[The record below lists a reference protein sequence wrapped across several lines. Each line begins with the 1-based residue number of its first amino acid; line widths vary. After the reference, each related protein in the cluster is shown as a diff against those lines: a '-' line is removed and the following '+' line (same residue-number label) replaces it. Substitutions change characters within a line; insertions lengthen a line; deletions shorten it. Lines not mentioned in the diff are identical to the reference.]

1 MSEALWTPSPERVI
15 KANMTEF
22 LRYVEERGGPPVPDY
37 SSDSYWQLHEWS
49 VNNPERFWSLT
60 WRFCGIIGHRGTG
73 GGAERVGI
81 GLDKMGPP
89 DPEKGP
95 RWFPDASLNF
105 AENLLRFTD
114 DVPALSSWN
123 EEGHQ
128 RTISYRELRE
138 AVGTLAL
145 ALDAAGIRPGDR
157 VAGWLPNIP
166 EAVIAMLAATSLGA
180 TWSSCSPDFGA
191 QGVMDRFGQ
200 IEPKVL
206 FAADGYLYNGKEID
220 LLPRLR
226 QIAFRIP
233 TLEHVVVTPYRK
245 QMPDLDGVRKGM
257 LWSRFIATQWAVV
270 ASQSTPPEGYSTTPL
285 EGYRRTPPGGY
296 SRAELEGGASRVTPA
311 RSSRATPP
319 HGVKVTPAAASPVD
333 LPDPKTL
340 KFERYPFDHPLYIM
354 YSSGTTGLPKCM
366 VHSAGGTLLQ
376 HLKELILHTDLK
388 REDCIFY
395 YTTCGWMMWNWLV
408 SSLAVGVKV
417 VLYDGAPLSP
427 TPGMLWDMVDQEG
440 VTVFGTSAKY
450 LALLEKSGAE
460 PRKTHELSKLKT
472 ILSTGSPL
480 ADHSFDYV
488 YKKIKADVHLASISG
503 GSDIISCFVLGNP
516 ILPVYRGEIQT
527 PGLGMA
533 VDVLDE
539 RGRPVRLIPGELVC
553 TRPFPSMPV
562 AFWDDADGA
571 KYRAAYFEYFQ
582 DVWRHGDWAEITRNR
597 GYIIYGRSDATLNP
611 GGVRIGTAEIYRQV
625 EQLPEVVESVAVGQ
639 EIEGGSPGDVRIVLF
654 VKLQPGLTLDQALC
668 ERITKGLRDNTT
680 PLHVPKKIIQVED
693 IPRTISGKIS
703 ELAVRE
709 VIHGRP
715 VKNTEALANPQSLA
729 LYERLPQL
737 RD

>member
-1 MSEALWTPSPERVI
+1 MSEALGTPSPERII

-37 SSDSYWQLHEWS
+37 SPDSYWQLHKWS
-49 VNNPERFWSLT
+49 VDNPERFWSLT

-73 GGAERVGI
+73 GGAERVGV
-81 GLDKMGPP
+81 GLDNMGPP
-89 DPEKGP
+89 DAEKGP
-95 RWFPDASLNF
+95 KWFPDASLNF

-114 DVPALSSWN
+114 DEPALSSWN

-128 RTISYRELRE
+128 RTISYRALRE

-145 ALDAAGIRPGDR
+145 AVDAAGVRPGDR

-180 TWSSCSPDFGA
+180 IWSSCSPDFGA

-200 IEPKVL
+200 IEPKIL

-220 LLPRLR
+220 LLPRVR

-245 QMPDLDGVRKGM
+245 QMPDLDGVRKGT
-257 LWSRFIATQWAVV
+257 LWSRFIAAQWAVA
-270 ASQSTPPEGYSTTPL
+270 ASHGTPPEGYKTPSA
-285 EGYRRTPPGGY
+285 EGFRRTPPGGMRIPEPLG
-296 SRAELEGGASRVTPA
+296 SQTPA
-311 RSSRATPP
+311 QGMRS
-319 HGVKVTPAAASPVD
+319 VAAAVEPET
-333 LPDPKTL
+333 KTL
-340 KFERYPFDHPLYIM
+340 KFERFPFDHPTYIM

-388 REDCIFY
+388 REDCSFY

-417 VLYDGAPLSP
+417 VLYDGAPLAP
-427 TPGMLWDMVDQEG
+427 TPTTLWDMVDQEG
-440 VTVFGTSAKY
+440 ITVFGTSAKY

-460 PRKTHELSKLKT
+460 PRKTHDLSRLKA

-480 ADHSFDYV
+480 AHNSFDYV

-527 PGLGMA
+527 PGLGMS
-533 VDVLDE
+533 VDILDD

-553 TRPFPSMPV
+553 TKPFPSMPV
-562 AFWDDADGA
+562 AFWDDPDGA
-571 KYRAAYFEYFQ
+571 KYRAAYFEYFPG
-582 DVWRHGDWAEITRNR
+582 VWRHGDWAEMTRNR
-597 GYIIYGRSDATLNP
+597 GYVIYGRSDATLNP

-625 EQLPEVVESVAVGQ
+625 EQLPEVLESVAVGQ
-639 EIEGGSPGDVRIVLF
+639 EIDGGPAGDVRIVLF
-654 VKLQPGLTLDQALC
+654 VKLQPGLNLDAELC
-668 ERITKGLRDNTT
+668 EKISTQLRDNTT
-680 PLHVPKKIIQVED
+680 PLHVPKKIIQVAD

-715 VKNTEALANPQSLA
+715 VKNTEALANPQSLK
-729 LYERLPQL
+729 LYEGLPQL
-737 RD
+737 REP

>member
-22 LRYVEERGGPPVPDY
+22 LRYVEERGGPTVPDY
-37 SSDSYWQLHEWS
+37 TADSYWQLHQWS
-49 VNNPERFWSLT
+49 IENPERFWSLT

-73 GGAERVGI
+73 GGAERVGV
-81 GLDKMGPP
+81 GLNNMGPP
-89 DPEKGP
+89 DPDKGP
-95 RWFPDASLNF
+95 SWFPDASLNF
-105 AENLLRFTD
+105 AENLLRFND
-114 DVPALSSWN
+114 DEPALVSWN
-123 EEGHQ
+123 EEGYK
-128 RTISYRELRE
+128 RTITYRTLRE
-138 AVGTLAL
+138 AVSTLAI
-145 ALDAAGIRPGDR
+145 ALRAAGVQPGDR

-166 EAVIAMLAATSLGA
+166 EAVIAMLATATLGGI
-180 TWSSCSPDFGA
+180 WSSCSPDFGA

-200 IEPKVL
+200 IAPKIL

-245 QMPDLDGVRKGM
+245 QIPDLDGVRKGT
-257 LWSRFIATQWAVV
+257 LWSRFIAAQWGV
-270 ASQSTPPEGYSTTPL
+270 AAAQQSAAEKRNTPPEGF
-285 EGYRRTPPGGY
+285 
-296 SRAELEGGASRVTPA
+296 SRKTPA
-311 RSSRATPP
+311 SGVRSIGAPP
-319 HGVKVTPAAASPVD
+319 PEPEVKA
-333 LPDPKTL
+333 PD
-340 KFERYPFDHPLYIM
+340 FERFPFDHPLYIM

-376 HLKELILHTDLK
+376 HLKELVLHTDLK

-417 VLYDGAPLSP
+417 VLYDGAPLAP
-427 TPGMLWDMVDQEG
+427 RPEILWEMAETERI
-440 VTVFGTSAKY
+440 TVFGTSAKY

-460 PRKTHELSKLKT
+460 PRKDRDLSKLKA

-480 ADHSFDYV
+480 AHHSFDYV
-488 YKKIKADVHLASISG
+488 YKKIKKDVHLASISG

-516 ILPVYRGEIQT
+516 IMPVYRGEIQT

-533 VDVLDE
+533 VDVLDD

-553 TRPFPSMPV
+553 TRPFPSMPIG
-562 AFWDDADGA
+562 FWDDPEGE
-571 KYRAAYFEYFQ
+571 KYRAAYFDHFPG
-582 DVWRHGDWAEITRNR
+582 VWRHGDWAEITRNR

-639 EIEGGSPGDVRIVLF
+639 EIDGEVPGDVRIVLF
-654 VKLQPGLTLDQALC
+654 VKLQPGVELD
-668 ERITKGLRDNTT
+668 TDLRDRIASRLRENTT
-680 PLHVPKKIIQVED
+680 PLHVPRKIIQVED

-715 VKNTEALANPQSLA
+715 VKNTEALANPQALK

>member
-1 MSEALWTPSPERVI
+1 MTEALWTPSPERVV

-37 SSDSYWQLHEWS
+37 SPDSYWQLHEWS
-49 VNNPERFWSLT
+49 VANPERFWSLA

-73 GGAERVGI
+73 GGAERVGV
-81 GLDKMGPP
+81 GLDNMGPP

-105 AENLLRFTD
+105 AENLLRFSD
-114 DVPALSSWN
+114 DEPALTSWN

-128 RTISYRELRE
+128 RTVTYRALRE
-138 AVGTLAL
+138 SVSTLAI
-145 ALDAAGIRPGDR
+145 AMNAAGVQPGDR
-157 VAGWLPNIP
+157 IAGWLPNIP
-166 EAVIAMLAATSLGA
+166 EAVIAMLATASLGA
-180 TWSSCSPDFGA
+180 IWSSCSPDFGA

-200 IEPKVL
+200 ITPKIL
-206 FAADGYLYNGKEID
+206 FAADGYLYDGKEID
-220 LLPRLR
+220 LMPRLR

-233 TLEHVVVTPYRK
+233 SLEHVVVTPYRK
-245 QMPDLDGVRKGM
+245 HAPDLDGVRKGT
-257 LWSRFIATQWAVV
+257 LWSRFIVAQWEA
-270 ASQSTPPEGYSTTPL
+270 AARKQTPPEG
-285 EGYRRTPPGGY
+285 GGRKTPPE
-296 SRAELEGGASRVTPA
+296 SMIRKTPPEQIKSQIEAHLKNLELER
-311 RSSRATPP
+311 
-319 HGVKVTPAAASPVD
+319 
-333 LPDPKTL
+333 
-340 KFERYPFDHPLYIM
+340 FPFDHPLYIM

-408 SSLAVGVKV
+408 SSLSVGAKV

-427 TPGMLWDMVDQEG
+427 TPDTLWAMAVSEG
-440 VTVFGTSAKY
+440 ITVFGTSAKY
-450 LALLEKSGAE
+450 LALLEKSGVV
-460 PRKTHELSKLKT
+460 PRKKHDLSKLKA

-488 YKKIKADVHLASISG
+488 YSKIKPDVHVASISG

-533 VDVLDE
+533 VDVFDD

-553 TRPFPSMPV
+553 TRPFPSMPIG
-562 AFWDDADGA
+562 FWDDPDGA
-571 KYRAAYFEYFQ
+571 KYKAAYFDYFPG
-582 DVWRHGDWAEITRNR
+582 VWRHGDWAEITKHR

-639 EIEGGSPGDVRIVLF
+639 EIEGGAPGDVRIVLF
-654 VKLQPGLTLDQALC
+654 VRLQPGLTLDDGLC
-668 ERITKGLRDNTT
+668 EKISSRLRENTT

-715 VKNTEALANPQSLA
+715 VRNTEALANPQALE
-729 LYERLPQL
+729 LYEGLEKL

>member
-37 SSDSYWQLHEWS
+37 SADSYWQLHEWS
-49 VNNPERFWSLT
+49 VANPERFWSLT
-60 WRFCGIIGHRGTG
+60 WRFCGIVGHRGTG
-73 GGAERVGI
+73 GGAERVGV
-81 GLDKMGPP
+81 GLDHMGPP
-89 DPEKGP
+89 DAERGP

-105 AENLLRFTD
+105 AENLLRFND
-114 DVPALSSWN
+114 EQPALSSWN

-128 RTISYRELRE
+128 RTLTYRELRE
-138 AVGTLAL
+138 AVGTLSL
-145 ALDAAGIRPGDR
+145 ALKAAGVEAGDR

-166 EAVIAMLAATSLGA
+166 EAVIAMLATASLGA
-180 TWSSCSPDFGA
+180 IWSSCSPDFGA

-200 IEPKVL
+200 IAPKIL

-220 LLPRLR
+220 LMPRLR

-245 QMPDLDGVRKGM
+245 LMPDLDGVRRGT
-257 LWSRFIATQWAVV
+257 LWSRFIAAQLTAVAARQTPSSGV
-270 ASQSTPPEGYSTTPL
+270 KKTPIESIIRKTPPEQVRDEAPSV
-285 EGYRRTPPGGY
+285 E
-296 SRAELEGGASRVTPA
+296 
-311 RSSRATPP
+311 
-319 HGVKVTPAAASPVD
+319 
-333 LPDPKTL
+333 TL
-340 KFERYPFDHPLYIM
+340 LKNMEFERFGFDHPLYVM

-408 SSLAVGVKV
+408 SSLSVGVKV
-417 VLYDGAPLSP
+417 VLYDGAPLAP
-427 TPGMLWDMVDQEG
+427 TPDILWDMAVAEG
-440 VTVFGTSAKY
+440 ITVFGTSAKY
-450 LALLEKSGAE
+450 LALLEKSGSV
-460 PRKTHELSKLKT
+460 PKKKFDLSRLKA

-488 YKKIKADVHLASISG
+488 YKKIKTDVHLASISG

-533 VDVLDE
+533 VDVFDD

-553 TRPFPSMPV
+553 TRPFPSMPIG
-562 AFWDDADGA
+562 FWDDPDGS
-571 KYRAAYFEYFQ
+571 KYKAAYFDYFPG
-582 DVWRHGDWAEITRNR
+582 VWRHGDWAEITRNR

-625 EQLPEVVESVAVGQ
+625 EQLPEVLES
-639 EIEGGSPGDVRIVLF
+639 
-654 VKLQPGLTLDQALC
+654 
-668 ERITKGLRDNTT
+668 
-680 PLHVPKKIIQVED
+680 
-693 IPRTISGKIS
+693 
-703 ELAVRE
+703 
-709 VIHGRP
+709 
-715 VKNTEALANPQSLA
+715 
-729 LYERLPQL
+729 
-737 RD
+737 

>member
-22 LRYVEERGGPPVPDY
+22 LRYVEERGGPTVPDY
-37 SSDSYWQLHEWS
+37 GPESYWQLHEWS
-49 VNNPERFWSLT
+49 IENPERFWSLT
-60 WRFCGIIGHRGTG
+60 WRFCGIVGHRGTG
-73 GGAERVGI
+73 GGAERVGV
-81 GLDKMGPP
+81 GLDNMGPP
-89 DPEKGP
+89 DPDKGP

-105 AENLLRFTD
+105 AENLLRFND
-114 DVPALSSWN
+114 EMPALASWN
-123 EEGHQ
+123 EEGH
-128 RTISYRELRE
+128 RTTLTYRELRE
-138 AVGTLAL
+138 AVGTLTL
-145 ALDAAGIRPGDR
+145 ALKAAGVEPGDR
-157 VAGWLPNIP
+157 IAGWLPNIP
-166 EAVIAMLAATSLGA
+166 EAVIAMLATASLGA
-180 TWSSCSPDFGA
+180 IWSSCSPDFGA

-200 IEPKVL
+200 IAPKIL

-245 QMPDLDGVRKGM
+245 QMPDLDGVRKGT
-257 LWSRFIATQWAVV
+257 LWSRFIAAQLSATSSRPTPAGGVRKTP
-270 ASQSTPPEGYSTTPL
+270 AEGIIRKTPPDQVNPEPVSYEAQLRAL
-285 EGYRRTPPGGY
+285 E
-296 SRAELEGGASRVTPA
+296 
-311 RSSRATPP
+311 
-319 HGVKVTPAAASPVD
+319 
-333 LPDPKTL
+333 
-340 KFERYPFDHPLYIM
+340 FERFGFDHPLYIM

-408 SSLAVGVKV
+408 SSLSVGVKV

-427 TPGMLWDMVDQEG
+427 TPDILWDMAVTEG
-440 VTVFGTSAKY
+440 ITVFGTSAKY
-450 LALLEKSGAE
+450 LALLEKSGLV
-460 PRKTHELSKLKT
+460 PKKKFDLSKVKA

-488 YKKIKADVHLASISG
+488 YSKIKTDVHLASISG

-533 VDVLDE
+533 VDVFDD

-553 TRPFPSMPV
+553 TRPFPSMPI
-562 AFWDDADGA
+562 AFWDDPDGE
-571 KYRAAYFEYFQ
+571 KYNAAYFDYFPG
-582 DVWRHGDWAEITRNR
+582 VWRHGDWAEITRHR

-625 EQLPEVVESVAVGQ
+625 EQLPEVIESVAVGQ
-639 EIEGGSPGDVRIVLF
+639 EMNGGSAGDVRIVLF
-654 VKLQPGLTLDQALC
+654 VRLREGLTLDA
-668 ERITKGLRDNTT
+668 ELREKIKTRLRENTT

-709 VIHGRP
+709 IIHGRP
-715 VKNTEALANPQSLA
+715 VKNTEALANPQA
-729 LYERLPQL
+729 LDLYKRLEQL